1 MAKTQTTYRK
11 RLTPLFRHWDDSE
24 IPTQLIRMMVLYED
38 LRLEYTLFYADE
50 IKQFDDVQTRAYRRM
65 YVLRRI
71 YATILEVWGAVTN
84 LDRSPEFARFLD
96 KQPQSDQKTWKGA
109 VTFFNENLETIRTR
123 RQKYGGHFDRK
134 TAEFVR
140 DELHE
145 DTEGNVV
152 VMRNTTDHTASVV
165 MRFAME
171 LVGQASIIDKPEE
184 ANIEQFVKG
193 SHRFLDKIM
202 RHASNAIEV
211 VLYGHVWPHFGIE
224 RRKQIEIRDTR
235 SLRRKKK

>member
-1 MAKTQTTYRK
+1 MAKTLTTYRK
-11 RLTPLFRHWDDSE
+11 RLKPLFRHWDDPE

-38 LRLEYTLFYADE
+38 LRLEYNLFYADE
-50 IKQFDDVQTRAYRRM
+50 IKLFDEVQTRAYRRM

-71 YATILEVWGAVTN
+71 YATILEVWGALTN
-84 LDRSPEFARFLD
+84 LDRSIEFKRFLE
-96 KQPQSDQKTWKGA
+96 KQRESDQKTWKDA
-109 VTFFNENLETIRTR
+109 VRFFNENFETIRSR

-145 DTEGNVV
+145 DTEGTVV
-152 VMRNTTDHTASVV
+152 VMRDTTDHTANVV
-165 MRFAME
+165 MRFTME
-171 LVGQASIIDKPEE
+171 LVGQASMIDKPDE

-193 SHRFLDKIM
+193 SHRFLDQIM

-211 VLYGHVWPHFGIE
+211 VLYGHVWEHFGIE
-224 RRKQIEIRDTR
+224 RRKQIEVRDTT
-235 SLRRKKK
+235 SLRARKK